1 MIIEDNSMNEI
12 KELLTTLNTNIQS
25 MDDKLDKILEKLNV
39 EILQDCKKMSS
50 HIDFIEQVYD
60 NVKSPLNFICNSV
73 NNLSILPAIQN
84 DRENNNDSDIG
95 KHN

>member
-1 MIIEDNSMNEI
+1 MIIEDDSLNEI

-25 MDDKLDKILEKLNV
+25 MDNKLDKILEKLDV

-84 DRENNNDSDIG
+84 DRENNNLNI
-95 KHN
+95 KE

>member
-1 MIIEDNSMNEI
+1 
-12 KELLTTLNTNIQS
+12 
-25 MDDKLDKILEKLNV
+25 
-39 EILQDCKKMSS
+39 MSS

-84 DRENNNDSDIG
+84 DRENNNLNI
-95 KHN
+95 KE